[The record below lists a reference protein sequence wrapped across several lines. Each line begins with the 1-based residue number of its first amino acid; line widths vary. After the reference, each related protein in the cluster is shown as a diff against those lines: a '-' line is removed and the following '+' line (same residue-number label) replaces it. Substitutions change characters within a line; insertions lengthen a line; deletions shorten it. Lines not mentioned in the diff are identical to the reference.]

1 MNQLSHIYTLAEA
14 DNIIVILVVIVIVLL
29 VLGGVGL
36 RQSRIIRQRNEQLRR
51 ILNALDSYR
60 AIVGDRDLSLDEQ
73 EEMVMKKSEQK
84 SEMKT
89 AEAAPLDEEHAF
101 FVKMDTRVNKEKPFT
116 DPDFDYYALIKF
128 MGVSQDEFCRLV
140 PRYTDPERTKDYINS
155 LRAEYAA
162 KLLMEHSDFSM
173 EDMVVMCGFKD
184 AAAFNKAF
192 KSSFGITLTDYL
204 NTISQIVKNK
214 V

>member
-1 MNQLSHIYTLAEA
+1 MNQLSHIYTLAVA
-14 DNIIVILVVIVIVLL
+14 DSIIAILVIIVIVLL
-29 VLGGVGL
+29 VLGGIGL

-51 ILNALDSYR
+51 ILNALDDYR
-60 AIVGDRDLSLDEQ
+60 AIVGDGNLSLDEQ

-84 SEMKT
+84 PTPKT
-89 AEAAPLDEEHAF
+89 AKAIPLDEEHAF
-101 FVKMDTRVNKEKPFT
+101 FVKMDARVNKEKPFT

-162 KLLMEHSDFSM
+162 KLLMEYSDSSM
-173 EDMVVMCGFKD
+173 EDIVVMCGFKN

-192 KSSFGITLTDYL
+192 KFSFGIMPTDYL
-204 NTISQIVKNK
+204 NCISQMFKKK

>member
-14 DNIIVILVVIVIVLL
+14 DSIIVILVVIVIVLL
-29 VLGGVGL
+29 VLRGIGL

-51 ILNALDSYR
+51 ILNALDDYR
-60 AIVGDRDLSLDEQ
+60 TIVGDGNLSLDEQ
-73 EEMVMKKSEQK
+73 EEMVKKKSEQK
-84 SEMKT
+84 SQKKT
-89 AEAAPLDEEHAF
+89 TKAAQMDEEHAF
-101 FVKMDTRVNKEKPFT
+101 FVKMDARVNKEKPFT

-162 KLLMEHSDFSM
+162 KLLMEYSDSSM
-173 EDMVVMCGFKD
+173 EDIVVMCGFKD

-192 KSSFGITLTDYL
+192 KFSFGIMPTDYL
-204 NTISQIVKNK
+204 NCISQMFKKK

>member
-14 DNIIVILVVIVIVLL
+14 DSIIVILVVIVIAL
-29 VLGGVGL
+29 VVVGCIGL
-36 RQSRIIRQRNEQLRR
+36 RQARVIRQRNEQLRR

-89 AEAAPLDEEHAF
+89 AKAAPLDEEHAF

-128 MGVSQDEFCRLV
+128 MGISQDEFCRLV
-140 PRYTDPERTKDYINS
+140 PRYKDPERTKDYINS

-162 KLLMEHSDFSM
+162 KLLIERSGSSM
-173 EDMVVMCGFKD
+173 EDMVAMCGFKD

-192 KSSFGITLTDYL
+192 KFSFGIMPTDYL
-204 NTISQIVKNK
+204 NSIRQMFKKK